1 MSLNFL
7 LDEKQ
12 ERYPLFVIRMVPVLA
27 YFKSELLAVLGL
39 TQPSSEALHAGFDT
53 NEAFL
58 KPVPGHDQATAS
70 RAKVLCPK
78 PFANEI
84 SKAKLA
90 ASLNYARYG
99 ISPTPFP
106 VPCIDPADVADD
118 IAASEYPKAFPP
130 VAMVEIRA
138 DWKFM
143 KEVFNLKSG
152 YTSAQICHHCFAH
165 DTDYCAFPANLHTKP
180 MRDLASFTMLCQPD
194 SAGNRCYM
202 ATNNQSDLSNASE
215 LDSPNPHM
223 ACCSLRQPVTD
234 RRVRPPL
241 FEVVFAPHDQPWC
254 GFVGLCF
261 DDASA
266 SQVRGRRPVHHEHH
280 CASIMTSVQGVWPAV
295 PGIPAK
301 QVMDNRLSLAF
312 DEFQAWTKSMKVES
326 AAEISQVPQ

>member
-1 MSLNFL
+1 
-7 LDEKQ
+7 
-12 ERYPLFVIRMVPVLA
+12 
-27 YFKSELLAVLGL
+27 
-39 TQPSSEALHAGFDT
+39 
-53 NEAFL
+53 
-58 KPVPGHDQATAS
+58 
-70 RAKVLCPK
+70 
-78 PFANEI
+78 
-84 SKAKLA
+84 
-90 ASLNYARYG
+90 
-99 ISPTPFP
+99 
-106 VPCIDPADVADD
+106 
-118 IAASEYPKAFPP
+118 
-130 VAMVEIRA
+130 
-138 DWKFM
+138 
-143 KEVFNLKSG
+143 
-152 YTSAQICHHCFAH
+152 
-165 DTDYCAFPANLHTKP
+165 